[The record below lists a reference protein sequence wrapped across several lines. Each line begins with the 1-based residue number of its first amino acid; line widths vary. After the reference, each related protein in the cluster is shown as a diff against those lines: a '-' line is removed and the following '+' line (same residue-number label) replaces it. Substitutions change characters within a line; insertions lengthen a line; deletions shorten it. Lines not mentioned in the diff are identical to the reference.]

1 MVAGLSTRVAID
13 PSPIGGTDPSP
24 KDVTAPP
31 GGSAIS
37 EWSVA
42 RDLITKCDDRLGALR
57 SYGLTFVAGLLTA
70 QGLISFPVGGVTSPV
85 PPFVRLA
92 IVISSL
98 ILVCAL
104 YTIDRQVRSIQA
116 GAALRARILERQ
128 LGHGLTEAVA
138 DTFKVNG
145 AYKSIDLAYES
156 LLLGTG
162 VLGLAVIAYSPGS
175 TFPVLLII
183 LLVALALAGLYI
195 RRVGRD
201 TEIHDESW
209 IDWSLKS
216 YRVEEG
222 GTIEVTLTNLS
233 SQALTTPHGTP
244 YWKLQAPGG
253 PSGSLTEEEKPVP
266 GGASWTWVTTLG
278 SLRPGTYWIKFY
290 RDLGPKE
297 AQPPTTKNPTK
308 GPPNQDLW
316 QCVAQPL
323 VVLPRGPE
331 PAKLTPPLSPPTP
344 VSIVQPTTLPS
355 PPS

>member
-1 MVAGLSTRVAID
+1 MVGLSTKVAIAH
-13 PSPIGGTDPSP
+13 SPNGGNDPSP
-24 KDVTAPP
+24 KDATATP
-31 GGSAIS
+31 GGSAVN
-37 EWSVA
+37 EWSSA
-42 RDLITKCDDRLGALR
+42 RDLITRCDDRLVTLR

-70 QGLISFPVGGVTSPV
+70 QGLISFPIGGVTSTV

-92 IVISSL
+92 IVTSSL

-128 LGHGLTEAVA
+128 LGYGLTEAVA

-145 AYKSIDLAYES
+145 AYESIDLAYES

-162 VLGLAVIAYSPGS
+162 VLGLAVIAYAPGS
-175 TFPVLLII
+175 ALPVLLII
-183 LLVALALAGLYI
+183 LLVALVLAGLYI
-195 RRVGRD
+195 WYVGRA

-244 YWKLQAPGG
+244 YWKLQAPCG
-253 PSGSLTEEEKPVP
+253 PSGSLAEEEKPIS

-278 SLRPGTYWIKFY
+278 PLRPGTYWIKFY

-308 GPPNQDLW
+308 GLPNQDLW
-316 QCVAQPL
+316 QCIAQPL
-323 VVLPRGPE
+323 VVLPRGLEHAE
-331 PAKLTPPLSPPTP
+331 PTPPLSPPTP
-344 VSIVQPTTLPS
+344 VSPVHPITLP
-355 PPS
+355 PRQP